1 MDDLDLRTRNRLATR
16 AAISA
21 AALRL
26 ALEHG
31 PRNVRVAQI
40 AELAGVS
47 PRTYNN
53 HFSSREEAICAV
65 AADRGEQV
73 AAALRAR
80 PRDEP
85 PHTALTEAVVEVYA
99 AEDPD
104 RRVVRMLAS
113 DPSLRGEYLKAM
125 AAIEPPLAAAIAE
138 RGDADE
144 LGAAVL
150 AAAVVGATAAA
161 TGHWLR
167 LDDGTPYEK
176 VLREALGQIGFP
188 ESRGS
193 RAGEG
198 AGEGR

>member
-26 ALEHG
+26 ALENG
-31 PRNVRVAQI
+31 PENVRVAQI

-65 AADRGEQV
+65 AADRGEQI

-80 PRDEP
+80 PEHESP
-85 PHTALTEAVVEVYA
+85 HEALVAAVIEVHTA
-99 AEDPD
+99 AEPD
-104 RRVVRMLAS
+104 RAIIRMIAS
-113 DPSLRGEYLKAM
+113 NPSLRGEYLKAM

-138 RGDADE
+138 RSGAGE
-144 LGAAVL
+144 LAAAVL
-150 AAAVVGATAAA
+150 AASVVGATAAA

-167 LDDGTPYEK
+167 LDDGTPYEA
-176 VLREALGQIGFP
+176 VLREALQQIGLP
-188 ESRGS
+188 EPAS
-193 RAGEG
+193 
-198 AGEGR
+198 

>member
-26 ALEHG
+26 ALENG
-31 PRNVRVAQI
+31 PENVRVAQI

-80 PRDEP
+80 PGDEP
-85 PHTALTEAVVEVYA
+85 LHEALVAAVVEVYA
-99 AEDPD
+99 AADPD
-104 RRVVRMLAS
+104 RSIIRMIAS
-113 DPSLRGEYLKAM
+113 NPSLRGEYLKAM
-125 AAIEPPLAAAIAE
+125 AEIEPPLAAAIGE
-138 RGDADE
+138 RSGADE
-144 LGAAVL
+144 LSAAVL
-150 AAAVVGATAAA
+150 AASAVGATAAA
-161 TGHWLR
+161 TGYWLR
-167 LDDGTPYEK
+167 LDDGTPYET
-176 VLREALGQIGFP
+176 VLREALRQIGL
-188 ESRGS
+188 
-193 RAGEG
+193 G
-198 AGEGR
+198 ADS